1 MTRRRVIAIVCD
13 VIHPYSHGGRELR
26 NQELLGRL
34 AERAEVHVY
43 TMNWWN
49 GPRVFSDGGI
59 TYHAISRLRPLYSG
73 DRRSLAQAVYF
84 GLASLRLLG
93 CRFDVLEADQI
104 PYFQLFVLRVV
115 ATLKRR
121 PFTVTWHEVW
131 SRSYWREY
139 LGWAGWIAWS
149 VEWLAMHL
157 PDQIIA
163 ASPQTAGR
171 LRAILGERTPI
182 TPIPNGID
190 LSNVSAAC
198 PDAEE
203 SDLVVVGRLMNH
215 KRVGLLLQVVA
226 LLHAQGMPITCRI
239 IGDGPERA
247 ALQEQARRLRILPA
261 VEFRDDVSEQKE
273 LYALVKA
280 ARLFVSLSSREGFG
294 IAVLEAIA
302 CGVPVLTTSEPDN
315 FAQHLVAR
323 YSKGVVCE
331 PGLQHIVTAVK
342 QVLTQHEGSAER
354 GYGPESWVAEYDW
367 GTMADRLAGVYQ
379 A

>member
-1 MTRRRVIAIVCD
+1 
-13 VIHPYSHGGRELR
+13 
-26 NQELLGRL
+26 
-34 AERAEVHVY
+34 
-43 TMNWWN
+43 
-49 GPRVFSDGGI
+49 
-59 TYHAISRLRPLYSG
+59 
-73 DRRSLAQAVYF
+73 
-84 GLASLRLLG
+84 
-93 CRFDVLEADQI
+93 VLEADQI
-104 PYFQLFVLRVV
+104 PYFQLFILRAV
-115 ATLKRR
+115 ATLKRK

-163 ASPQTAGR
+163 ASPQTADR
-171 LRAILGERTPI
+171 LRAILGERRPI

-190 LSNVSAAC
+190 LSNVSAVC

-215 KRVGLLLQVVA
+215 KRVDLLLQVIA
-226 LLHAQGMPITCRI
+226 LLHAEGMPVTCRI
-239 IGDGPERA
+239 IGDGPDRA
-247 ALQEQARRLRILPA
+247 ALQEQARRLQILPA
-261 VEFRDDVSEQKE
+261 VEFRNDVSEQKE

-280 ARLFVSLSSREGFG
+280 ARLFVSLSAREGFG

-331 PGLQHIVTAVK
+331 PRLEHIATAVK
-342 QVLTQHEGSAER
+342 QVLAEHQDYPER

-367 GTMADRLAGVYQ
+367 ETMADRLAGVYQ

>member
-1 MTRRRVIAIVCD
+1 
-13 VIHPYSHGGRELR
+13 
-26 NQELLGRL
+26 
-34 AERAEVHVY
+34 
-43 TMNWWN
+43 
-49 GPRVFSDGGI
+49 
-59 TYHAISRLRPLYSG
+59 
-73 DRRSLAQAVYF
+73 
-84 GLASLRLLG
+84 
-93 CRFDVLEADQI
+93 
-104 PYFQLFVLRVV
+104 
-115 ATLKRR
+115 
-121 PFTVTWHEVW
+121 
-131 SRSYWREY
+131 
-139 LGWAGWIAWS
+139 

-203 SDLVVVGRLMNH
+203 SDLVVVGRLINH
-215 KRVGLLLQVVA
+215 KRVDLLLQVVA

-342 QVLTQHEGSAER
+342 QVLTRHEGSPER